1 MINKYMPVQAHF
13 MIKKYWM
20 RVSGVAQGSE
30 HCPTHTEAYQKIF
43 LSFFAPTHMWFTL
56 FVFNQRKNSFRGSIH
71 LCSTVWDFYMTSAC
85 INLLLKLVHKL
96 QSENIKWCVLFTH
109 RNKNRED
116 LLETKINAREVSLS
130 LQSNRIPR
138 AAHTPWVRKGII
150 SYHSHLPDLC
160 KALQNDW
167 ELTIQVQKQE
177 ERFMPLHYKS
187 LHITFLIHFH
197 PPTKHQR
204 GKNSA
209 TSPSQ
214 PLLPPPLCQHDSPV
228 VPPCPP
234 VEHSSLL
241 PSPLV
246 PRSSSRCAATHS
258 WGQC

>member
-1 MINKYMPVQAHF
+1 
-13 MIKKYWM
+13 
-20 RVSGVAQGSE
+20 
-30 HCPTHTEAYQKIF
+30 
-43 LSFFAPTHMWFTL
+43 
-56 FVFNQRKNSFRGSIH
+56 
-71 LCSTVWDFYMTSAC
+71 MTSAC

-138 AAHTPWVRKGII
+138 AAPTPWVRKGII